1 MKKLITVLLATMFL
15 IAGSAY
21 GGSNVKVILK
31 PSGCGS
37 YFLADGDSY
46 GIYLLEWYGGYDP
59 DVGDSIVG
67 EIKGYGFKDVFYPDK
82 NSKGRVYVDDYWLSS
97 SSAIEKLREKCR

>member
-82 NSKGRVYVDDYWLSS
+82 NSKNLTLNNFL
-97 SSAIEKLREKCR
+97 I